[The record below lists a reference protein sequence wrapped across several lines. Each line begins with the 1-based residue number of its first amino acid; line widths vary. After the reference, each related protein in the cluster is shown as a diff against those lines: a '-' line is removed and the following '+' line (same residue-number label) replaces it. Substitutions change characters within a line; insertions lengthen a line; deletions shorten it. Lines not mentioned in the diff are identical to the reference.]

1 MKHIDEK
8 EFETRE
14 VQVAQN
20 HLGVFARAEKYLT
33 TLAQLIKPDNDLG
46 LLSARLRR
54 DAGIDELEI
63 ERKRVIRAPLIR

>member
-8 EFETRE
+8 EFEARE
-14 VQVAQN
+14 VQVEQN
-20 HLGVFARAEKYLT
+20 HLGLIARAVRYLAALT
-33 TLAQLIKPDNDLG
+33 PLTKPDDDLG